1 MKRQQWQPA
10 KLEHLLLDADV
21 NAHLVGYLEAIGFDV
36 EFAPR
41 VKGLDIHHDAELV
54 KWARNHN
61 KYYVCHDRFKDNQ
74 SRLKVYI
81 EVYEYGGR
89 VIQIAPGPQQ
99 PVYSSLGKLLVHR
112 AAWLAFFDEHEDGLV
127 VVHGTG
133 MHKKTPEDLHKEI
146 LKIAV
151 VNPIGSLETSHRP
164 RKRRV
169 KLPRFQQ
176 SPLL

>member
-10 KLEHLLLDADV
+10 KLERLLLDADV
-21 NAHLVGYLEAIGFDV
+21 NVHLVGYLGAIGFDV

-41 VKGLDIHHDAELV
+41 VEGLDIHHDAELV
-54 KWARNHN
+54 KWARRHDR
-61 KYYVCHDRFKDNQ
+61 YYVCHDRFKDNQ

-81 EVYEYGGR
+81 EVYENGGR

-112 AAWLAFFDEHEDGLV
+112 AAWLAFFEEHEDGLV

-133 MHKKTPEDLHKEI
+133 MRKKTPEDLHKDI
-146 LKIAV
+146 LEIAV
-151 VNPIGSLETSHRP
+151 VNPIDALETSNRP

-169 KLPRFQQ
+169 RLPRYQQ
-176 SPLL
+176 PRLL